1 MAKMIFIHKNIAKTI
16 WLIIKLNFITNYSIN
31 ISGSMGTCQQRI
43 WRDFKKRRD
52 FIKIKTRQ
60 KSNSGK

>member
-31 ISGSMGTCQQRI
+31 ISGSMGTFSSIPI
-43 WRDFKKRRD
+43 WSLFMVK
-52 FIKIKTRQ
+52 
-60 KSNSGK
+60 